1 VQPWTIHFDGV
12 GFKRLYGEG
21 YLGLIG
27 KLLTM
32 AGKKLQLQLPDEL
45 YAQLEA
51 VAGALGIPD
60 PAEAA
65 VIGVAEWVARCTRE
79 LEDRDPSQ
87 RYFINEAL
95 DELDKK
101 K

>member
-1 VQPWTIHFDGV
+1 
-12 GFKRLYGEG
+12 
-21 YLGLIG
+21 
-27 KLLTM
+27 M
-32 AGKKLQLQLPDEL
+32 AGRKIQLELPDEL
-45 YAQLEA
+45 FAQLET
-51 VAGALGIPD
+51 VASALGIPD

-65 VIGVAEWVARCTRE
+65 VIAVAEWLSRQKSE
-79 LEDRDPSQ
+79 MDNRDPRQ

>member
-1 VQPWTIHFDGV
+1 
-12 GFKRLYGEG
+12 
-21 YLGLIG
+21 
-27 KLLTM
+27 M
-32 AGKKLQLQLPDEL
+32 AGKKIQLELPEEL
-45 YAQLEA
+45 FAQLEQ

-65 VIGVAEWVARCTRE
+65 VIGVAEWVAQRKSSID
-79 LEDRDPSQ
+79 DRDPAQ

-95 DELDKK
+95 DELEKK

>member
-1 VQPWTIHFDGV
+1 
-12 GFKRLYGEG
+12 
-21 YLGLIG
+21 
-27 KLLTM
+27 M
-32 AGKKLQLQLPDEL
+32 AGRKIQLELPEEL
-45 YAQLEA
+45 FAQLEQ

-65 VIGVAEWVARCTRE
+65 VIGVAEWVTRRRSE
-79 LEDRDPSQ
+79 MDDRDPAQ

-95 DELDKK
+95 DELEKK

>member
-1 VQPWTIHFDGV
+1 MND
-12 GFKRLYGEG
+12 E
-21 YLGLIG
+21 LG
-27 KLLTM
+27 M
-32 AGKKLQLQLPDEL
+32 AGKKIQLILPDEL
-45 YAQLEA
+45 FAQLEQ

-65 VIGVAEWVARCTRE
+65 VIGVAEWVLRCKSE
-79 LEDRDPSQ
+79 IDNRDPEQ

>member
-1 VQPWTIHFDGV
+1 MTG
-12 GFKRLYGEG
+12 R
-21 YLGLIG
+21 
-27 KLLTM
+27 
-32 AGKKLQLQLPDEL
+32 KLQLQLPDDL

-51 VAGALGIPD
+51 VASALGIPD

-65 VIGVAEWVARCTRE
+65 VIGVAEWVARRTSE
-79 LEDRDPSQ
+79 LEDRDPNQ

>member
-1 VQPWTIHFDGV
+1 
-12 GFKRLYGEG
+12 
-21 YLGLIG
+21 
-27 KLLTM
+27 M
-32 AGKKLQLQLPDEL
+32 AGRKIQLELPEEL
-45 YAQLEA
+45 FAQLEA
-51 VAGALGIPD
+51 VASALGIPD

-65 VIGVAEWVARCTRE
+65 VIGVAEWVAQKKSVM
-79 LEDRDPSQ
+79 DNRDPER

>member
-1 VQPWTIHFDGV
+1 
-12 GFKRLYGEG
+12 
-21 YLGLIG
+21 
-27 KLLTM
+27 M
-32 AGKKLQLQLPDEL
+32 AGRTI
-45 YAQLEA
+45 QLELPEELFVQLEQ
-51 VAGALGIPD
+51 VARALGIPD

-65 VIGVAEWVARCTRE
+65 VIAVAEWVAAKKSVID
-79 LEDRDPSQ
+79 DRDPEQ

>member
-1 VQPWTIHFDGV
+1 
-12 GFKRLYGEG
+12 
-21 YLGLIG
+21 
-27 KLLTM
+27 M
-32 AGKKLQLQLPDEL
+32 AGRTI
-45 YAQLEA
+45 QLELPEELFVQLEQ
-51 VAGALGIPD
+51 VARALGIPD

-65 VIGVAEWVARCTRE
+65 VIGVAEWVARCKRE

>member
-1 VQPWTIHFDGV
+1 
-12 GFKRLYGEG
+12 
-21 YLGLIG
+21 
-27 KLLTM
+27 M
-32 AGKKLQLQLPDEL
+32 AGKRIQLELPDEL
-45 YAQLEA
+45 FAQLEL
-51 VAGALGIPD
+51 VASALGIPD

-65 VIGVAEWVARCTRE
+65 VIGVAEWVSRRKSE
-79 LEDRDPSQ
+79 MDDRDPAQ

>member
-1 VQPWTIHFDGV
+1 
-12 GFKRLYGEG
+12 
-21 YLGLIG
+21 
-27 KLLTM
+27 M
-32 AGKKLQLQLPDEL
+32 AGRKIQLELPEEL
-45 YAQLEA
+45 FAQLEL

-65 VIGVAEWVARCTRE
+65 IIGVAEWVAQRKSAMD
-79 LEDRDPSQ
+79 DRDPGQ

>member
-1 VQPWTIHFDGV
+1 M
-12 GFKRLYGEG
+12 
-21 YLGLIG
+21 GLIG

-32 AGKKLQLQLPDEL
+32 AGKKLQLQLPEEL
-45 YAQLEA
+45 FAQLEL

-65 VIGVAEWVARCTRE
+65 VIGVAEWVARCKGE

>member
-1 VQPWTIHFDGV
+1 
-12 GFKRLYGEG
+12 
-21 YLGLIG
+21 
-27 KLLTM
+27 M
-32 AGKKLQLQLPDEL
+32 AGKKIQLVLPDEL
-45 YAQLEA
+45 YAQLER

-65 VIGVAEWVARCTRE
+65 VIGIAEWVSR
-79 LEDRDPSQ
+79 LKSQLDDRDPEQ

>member
-1 VQPWTIHFDGV
+1 
-12 GFKRLYGEG
+12 
-21 YLGLIG
+21 
-27 KLLTM
+27 M
-32 AGKKLQLQLPDEL
+32 AGKKIQLVLPDEL
-45 YAQLEA
+45 YAQLER
-51 VAGALGIPD
+51 VADALGIPD

-65 VIGVAEWVARCTRE
+65 VIGVAEWVSR
-79 LEDRDPSQ
+79 LKSQMDDRDPEQ

>member
-1 VQPWTIHFDGV
+1 
-12 GFKRLYGEG
+12 
-21 YLGLIG
+21 
-27 KLLTM
+27 M
-32 AGKKLQLQLPDEL
+32 AGRKLQLQLPDEL
-45 YAQLEA
+45 FAQLEM
-51 VAGALGIPD
+51 VASALGIPD

-65 VIGVAEWVARCTRE
+65 VIGVAEWVSRCKAE
-79 LEDRDPSQ
+79 IENRDPKQ

>member
-1 VQPWTIHFDGV
+1 
-12 GFKRLYGEG
+12 
-21 YLGLIG
+21 
-27 KLLTM
+27 M
-32 AGKKLQLQLPDEL
+32 AGKKIQLVLPDEL
-45 YAQLEA
+45 YAQLER

-65 VIGVAEWVARCTRE
+65 VIGVAEWVSRLKSE
-79 LEDRDPSQ
+79 MDDRDPEQ

-95 DELDKK
+95 DELEKK